1 MLNTKNLKLILE
13 YDDFCDQSPENCLNF
28 IEKCVEEIPKIK
40 FNLFTVPKT
49 RGFEIKDP
57 SWISRVKN
65 LISNKNIS
73 ICVHGLFHTT
83 EEFKFL
89 SKKEAIF
96 RLKTAMNI
104 FEKNNI
110 DFLKVFR
117 GPQWGINEYTFEALI
132 DLNFTHIYS
141 HENYLELN
149 NKFKD
154 NIKIIYYNWNLKDN
168 FELKNEIIIAH
179 GHTHNVCDNGIE
191 ETFDKIKNIN
201 KKYNINFLKANKL

>member
-132 DLNFTHIYS
+132 DFQKKGKILEIGTS
-141 HENYLELN
+141 NYNPDEMEIAQTAAKKL
-149 NKFKD
+149 
-154 NIKIIYYNWNLKDN
+154 NLKIATTQLHYN
-168 FELKNEIIIAH
+168 LIESKEHKNYQ
-179 GHTHNVCDNGIE
+179 D
-191 ETFDKIKNIN
+191 
-201 KKYNINFLKANKL
+201 

>member
-1 MLNTKNLKLILE
+1 
-13 YDDFCDQSPENCLNF
+13 
-28 IEKCVEEIPKIK
+28 
-40 FNLFTVPKT
+40 
-49 RGFEIKDP
+49 
-57 SWISRVKN
+57 
-65 LISNKNIS
+65 
-73 ICVHGLFHTT
+73 
-83 EEFKFL
+83 
-89 SKKEAIF
+89 
-96 RLKTAMNI
+96 MNI

-201 KKYNINFLKANKL
+201 KKYNINFLKANKI